1 MVNLI
6 KKTMQVQIQPKT
18 KNPANQSALPAQFY
32 NFLVEDLAPKRQNL
46 WWCKHSAQV
55 AVRLTNT
62 GNGRALFQLAG
73 QGETADCQIEF
84 EPPTEPA
91 NRAGRVEFELAAGQS
106 ITVPARVMLPFPA
119 VVALRRQTYFFTV
132 TVTQLA
138 DRQQRRSLLG
148 QVSRPPI
155 IGPGLLLV
163 LVVAAVIRL
172 IFTPHLLWPSQ
183 YSVEKKLPDTVP
195 IAAGSPSDPFVKPVY
210 LAGNSPQN
218 PFETGETAATEMT
231 YREMFEEVAGQYNL
245 DWRLLAEIAYQESR
259 FNPWAIGRSNE
270 MGLMQIHPV
279 TWGVWAPRVGVTDPY
294 NPYSNVRVAA
304 AFLAYLTNFCQARGY
319 SDPRCVLIGYNWG
332 PSNLQKLFRENGTL
346 EQAPEKPRQYAN
358 RILQLEP
365 EAPIRRQAQLETPVV
380 PEVASLR

>member
-1 MVNLI
+1 
-6 KKTMQVQIQPKT
+6 MQVQIQPET
-18 KNPANQSALPAQFY
+18 NNPANQSAPPVPY
-32 NFLVEDLAPKRQNL
+32 NDFSVDDLAPKRQTL

-55 AVRLTNT
+55 MLHLTNT
-62 GNGRALFQLAG
+62 GNCATPFQLAG
-73 QGETADCQIEF
+73 QGEAADCSVEF
-84 EPPTEPA
+84 ELPTGLA
-91 NRAGRVEFELAAGQS
+91 HRAGRVEFELAAGQS
-106 ITVPARVMLPFPA
+106 ITVPVRVILPFPP
-119 VVALRRQTYFFTV
+119 VIALRRQTYFFTV

-138 DRQQRRSLLG
+138 GWPQRRSLLG

-155 IGPGLLLV
+155 VGPGLLLA
-163 LVVAAVIRL
+163 LVMAAVVRL
-172 IFTPHLLWPSQ
+172 LFAPYSLPLPQSQ
-183 YSVEKKLPDTVP
+183 IKNNLPGSAL
-195 IAAGSPSDPFVKPVY
+195 ISAESPSNPFVKPVY

-245 DWRLLAEIAYQESR
+245 DWQLLAEIAYQESR

-279 TWGVWAPRVGVTDPY
+279 TWGAWAPRVGATDPY
-294 NPYSNVRVAA
+294 DPYSNVQVAA
-304 AFLAYLTNFCQARGY
+304 AFLAYLTNFCQSRGY

-380 PEVASLR
+380 PEVASIR

>member
-1 MVNLI
+1 M
-6 KKTMQVQIQPKT
+6 
-18 KNPANQSALPAQFY
+18 
-32 NFLVEDLAPKRQNL
+32 APKRQNL

-55 AVRLTNT
+55 ALRLTNT
-62 GNGRALFQLAG
+62 GNGAALFQLAG
-73 QGETADCQIEF
+73 QGEAADCFVEF
-84 EPPTEPA
+84 ERPTEA
-91 NRAGRVEFELAAGQS
+91 TNCTGRIEFELAAGQTV
-106 ITVPARVMLPFPA
+106 TVPVRVVLPFPT
-119 VVALRRQTYFFTV
+119 VVALHRQTYFFTV
-132 TVTQLA
+132 TVTQPA
-138 DRQQRRSLLG
+138 DQPQRRSLLG

-155 IGPGLLLV
+155 VGPGLLLM
-163 LVVAAVIRL
+163 LVVAAALRL
-172 IFTPHLLWPSQ
+172 LVAPHLLWPSQ
-183 YSVEKKLPDTVP
+183 YSVEEELPDTVP
-195 IAAGSPSDPFVKPVY
+195 VAAESPSNPFVKPVY

-218 PFETGETAATEMT
+218 LFETGETGVTEMT

-294 NPYSNVRVAA
+294 DPYSNARVAA
-304 AFLAYLTNFCQARGY
+304 AFLAYLNNFCQAKGL

-332 PSNLQKLFRENGTL
+332 PNNLQKLFRENGTL

-365 EAPIRRQAQLETPVV
+365 EAPIRRQAQLETPIV
-380 PEVASLR
+380 PEMASLR